1 MSNTL
6 RIKRRA
12 SSGSTGA
19 PTSLANAELAFNEA
33 DDTLYYGKG
42 TGGSGGSATTVE
54 AIGGT
59 GSFVSRSGAQ
69 SVAGVKTFSDSPV
82 VPTVTASDSSQKAAS
97 TAFVKNQSYLTG
109 NQNITLSGVVTGS
122 GATSITT
129 AFNTSGVA
137 LPNNSTATNQATS
150 DDSTKLATTAF
161 VQDRIAEVIDSA
173 PAALDT
179 LNELAAAIN
188 DDASFSSTVT
198 TSLGEKL
205 VKASNLSDLTNAA
218 TARTNLGLGTMA
230 TQNASGLSNVT
241 IDCGTF

>member
-1 MSNTL
+1 MSNTV

-12 SSGSTGA
+12 SSGSAGA
-19 PTSLANAELAFNEA
+19 PTSLENAELAFNEA

-42 TGGSGGSATTVE
+42 SGGAGGSASTIE
-54 AIGGT
+54 AIGG
-59 GSFVSRSGAQ
+59 SGAFVTK
-69 SVAGVKTFSDSPV
+69 SSNVTIGGTKTFSNSPV
-82 VPTVTASDSSQKAAS
+82 IPTPNTGDNSTKAAS
-97 TAFVKNQSYLTG
+97 TAYVKAQNYLTG
-109 NQNITLSGVVTGS
+109 NESVTLSGVITGTGS
-122 GATSITT
+122 TAITT
-129 AFNTSGVA
+129 AFNTAGVT
-137 LPNNSTATNQATS
+137 LPNNSAATTQGTT
-150 DDSTKLATTAF
+150 DDSTKVATTAY
-161 VQDRIAEVIDSA
+161 VQARIGEVIGSA

-188 DDASFSSTVT
+188 DDSSFSGTVT